1 MTEQNP
7 RPRAFWAGWI
17 AAGVLLLVAAVAGV
31 YAANL
36 QIQLDDVAL
45 RLVDAVT
52 KLEMSQG
59 RLVGAA
65 TESSAIR
72 SNLALLSAPETVILK
87 LVGRGTMPGAT
98 GRVFFSKTRGLLFSA
113 SNLTA
118 LGDGQEFQL
127 WLVPRVPTAVGA
139 GTRAISV
146 GTVRAGENGNIT
158 AAFDSPGEVPAQ
170 TGFSVTVEPEGGSS
184 SPTGAVCLTSE

>member
-1 MTEQNP
+1 MSEPNP

-52 KLEMSQG
+52 KLEVSEG

-87 LVGRGTMPGAT
+87 LVGRGTAPQAT
-98 GRVFFSKTRGLLFSA
+98 GRAFVSATKGLIFSA
-113 SNLTA
+113 AGLPR
-118 LGDGQEFQL
+118 LPEGQAYQL
-127 WLVPRVPTAVGA
+127 WLVTRGA
-139 GTRAISV
+139 
-146 GTVRAGENGNIT
+146 TVSMGVVHAGENGNIT
-158 AAFDSPGEVPAQ
+158 AAFDPPTGAGVP
-170 TGFSVTVEPEGGSS
+170 TGFSVTVEPESGSS
-184 SPTGAVCLTSE
+184 SPTGGVCLTTE